1 LADDR
6 VAYWDR
12 IVEIHKAKGK
22 DRPSGEPGLAAIQT
36 VRRILGSRW
45 RPGGFGTPYSWPQQL
60 ESRLS
65 VIYEPNYKW
74 LIHFAK
80 KLEALEE
87 IPGYESVL
95 DQFGLPD
102 RYPSALMEM
111 DFGLKLKLASISCKY
126 DFQRGTPTPD
136 LVAQIDGKVVDIEVT
151 SLARPTDDT
160 AGMEAMSALITIAIQ
175 GKCVAGGIWA
185 KAPSRVELERIR
197 KKAHAAVNEAK
208 TERKLVEF
216 NEPGVLS
223 CIVCPEDMATQVQ
236 QPPWNLGSF
245 VMRTPQR
252 LPKKDRLARTIER
265 KGKEQL
271 SRERPSILVVYD
283 RFSNPDE
290 ARGFVNE
297 KEIELSVGA
306 FSNLAGVILVCP
318 FMVTSLM
325 AEEQRPSPTRKETK
339 ENRTLVEYMLP
350 DGEAEICTVWRH
362 PMGKHA
368 AVIERVLQGLEGFPR
383 NLSSLFAEH
392 QATMDV

>member
-1 LADDR
+1 MTDER

-12 IVEIHKAKGK
+12 IVEIHKTKGK
-22 DRPSGEPGLAAIQT
+22 DRPSGQAGLAAIQT
-36 VRRILGSRW
+36 IRRILDSRW
-45 RPGGFGTPYSWPQQL
+45 QPGEFGTPYSWPQQL

-65 VIYEPNYKW
+65 VIYEPNKW
-74 LIHFAK
+74 LIDFAK
-80 KLEALEE
+80 KLEALER
-87 IPGYESVL
+87 IPGHEHVL
-95 DQFGLPD
+95 DQFSLPD
-102 RYPSALMEM
+102 RYPSALMEL
-111 DFGLKLKLASISCKY
+111 DFGLKLKLAGIPCKY

-136 LVAQIDGKVVDIEVT
+136 LVAEIDGKEVDIEVT
-151 SLARPTDDT
+151 SLARPRDDT

-175 GKCVAGGIWA
+175 GKCLAGGIWA
-185 KAPSRVELERIR
+185 KAPSRVELERIK

-223 CIVCPEDMATQVQ
+223 CVVCPEDMAAQVQ
-236 QPPWNLGSF
+236 QSSWNLGSF

-252 LPKKDRLARTIER
+252 LPKKDRLARTIEK

-271 SRERPSILVVYD
+271 SRGRPSILVVYD
-283 RFSNPDE
+283 RFSSPDE

-325 AEEQRPSPTRKETK
+325 AEEQRPAPVGKETK
-339 ENRTLVEYMLP
+339 ENRTLVEYLLP

-362 PMGKHA
+362 PMGKHR
-368 AVIERVLQGLEGFPR
+368 AVIERVLQCLEGFPG
-383 NLSSLFAEH
+383 NLNSLYAE
-392 QATMDV
+392 QRRLQDSL

>member
-1 LADDR
+1 MTDERA
-6 VAYWDR
+6 AYWER
-12 IVEIHKAKGK
+12 IVEIHETKGK
-22 DRPSGEPGLAAIQT
+22 DRPSGPAGLAAIQT
-36 VRRILGSRW
+36 IRRILGSRW
-45 RPGGFGTPYSWPQQL
+45 QPGGFGTPYSWPQQL

-80 KLEALEE
+80 KLEALEG
-87 IPGYESVL
+87 IPGYENVL
-95 DQFGLPD
+95 GQLGIPD
-102 RYPSALMEM
+102 RYPSALMEL
-111 DFGLKLKLASISCKY
+111 DFGLKLKLAGIPCKY

-136 LVAQIDGKVVDIEVT
+136 LVAEIDGKEVDIEVT

-160 AGMEAMSALITIAIQ
+160 AGMEAMSALISIAIQ

-185 KAPSRVELERIR
+185 KAPSRPELERIK

-223 CIVCPEDMATQVQ
+223 CVVCPEDMPAQVQ

-245 VMRTPQR
+245 VMRTMQR
-252 LPKKDRLARTIER
+252 LPKKDRLARTIEK

-271 SRERPSILVVYD
+271 SRGRPSLLVVYD

-306 FSNLAGVILVCP
+306 FSNLAGVILLCP

-325 AEEQRPSPTRKETK
+325 AEEQRPAPTRKETK

-362 PMGKHA
+362 PMGKHRA
-368 AVIERVLQGLEGFPR
+368 LVDRVLQCLQDFTKDL
-383 NLSSLFAEH
+383 NSLYDPLLDS
-392 QATMDV
+392 T

>member
-1 LADDR
+1 LTEER
-6 VAYWDR
+6 VAYWNR

-22 DRPSGEPGLAAIQT
+22 DRPSGQDGLAAILSI
-36 VRRILGSRW
+36 RRILGSRW
-45 RPGGFGTPYSWPQQL
+45 QPGGFGTPYSWPQQL

-65 VIYEPNYKW
+65 VIYEPNYRW

-80 KLEALEE
+80 KLEALEQILGHE
-87 IPGYESVL
+87 NVL
-95 DQFGLPD
+95 DQFSLLD
-102 RYPSALMEM
+102 RYPSALMEL
-111 DFGLKLKLASISCKY
+111 DFGLKLKLAGITCKY

-136 LVAQIDGKVVDIEVT
+136 LVAEIDGKEVDLEVT
-151 SLARPTDDT
+151 SLARPMDDT

-185 KAPSRVELERIR
+185 KAPSRPELERI
-197 KKAHAAVNEAK
+197 KTKAHAAVNEAK

-223 CIVCPEDMATQVQ
+223 CVVCPEDMAVQVQ
-236 QPPWNLGSF
+236 QSPWNLGSF

-252 LPKKDRLARTIER
+252 LPKKDRLARTIEK

-271 SRERPSILVVYD
+271 SRGQPSVLVVYD

-325 AEEQRPSPTRKETK
+325 NEEQRPAPTRNETK
-339 ENRTLVEYMLP
+339 ENRTLVEYLLP

-362 PMGKHA
+362 PMGKHRA
-368 AVIERVLQGLEGFPR
+368 LIVRVLQCLEDFSR
-383 NLSSLFAEH
+383 NLNSLYDPTLNCA
-392 QATMDV
+392 